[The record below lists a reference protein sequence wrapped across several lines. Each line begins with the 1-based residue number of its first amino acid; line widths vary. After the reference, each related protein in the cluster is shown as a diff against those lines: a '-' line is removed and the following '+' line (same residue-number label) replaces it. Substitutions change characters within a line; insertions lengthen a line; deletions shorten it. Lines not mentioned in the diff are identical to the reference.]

1 MGKVA
6 FITILALVAVFIIY
20 NKTIEGFG
28 GGGGR
33 GGGGGHGGG
42 GRGGGGGH
50 GGGIHRGGGGYG
62 RGIHRGG
69 GWWGGGNRYNNF
81 GYLPFYYGYEYP
93 SYVVTDYDPNY
104 YPYYYQYFKN
114 LRWF

>member
-1 MGKVA
+1 MKHMGKVA
-6 FITILALVAVFIIY
+6 LFITILALVAVFIVY

-33 GGGGGHGGG
+33 GGGG
-42 GRGGGGGH
+42 RGGV
-50 GGGIHRGGGGYG
+50 RGGYG

-69 GWWGGGNRYNNF
+69 GWWGRGGGYN
-81 GYLPFYYGYEYP
+81 YLPFYYGYEYP
-93 SYVVTDYDPNY
+93 SYVVTDYDP
-104 YPYYYQYFKN
+104 YYYQYFKN